1 MSVGNGD
8 PRGMV
13 LQPVLGEEDVNCR
26 SPREDELYRD
36 LAHLPSRNQG
46 GD

>member
-13 LQPVLGEEDVNCR
+13 FQAVLGEGDVNCR

-36 LAHLPSRNQG
+36 PVHLPSRDQG